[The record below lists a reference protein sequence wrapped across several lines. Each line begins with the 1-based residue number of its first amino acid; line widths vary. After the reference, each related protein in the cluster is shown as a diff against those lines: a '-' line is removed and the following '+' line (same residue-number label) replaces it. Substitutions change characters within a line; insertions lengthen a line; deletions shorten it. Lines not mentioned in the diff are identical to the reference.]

1 MQAKYVV
8 FFFYQTKWIEATSY
22 TTEPEAEDIDTDS
35 KICRL

>member
-8 FFFYQTKWIEATSY
+8 LFFFIPEQSELSY
-22 TTEPEAEDIDTDS
+22 TTEPEAEDSDTDW